1 MKKIMLIILASF
13 MFAACEQPTSEN
25 AGVIQRT
32 DDLSVKV
39 LDLAK
44 EYQNNSY
51 ELSRELYSDTVQ
63 TRFNSTSIDGL
74 SDLVDGWKQQHV
86 VFSDI
91 KMSDPY
97 VHTNYFSNGGIW
109 SNFWFTWSATSNAT
123 GNQLEIRAHFDYK
136 WEDGKIVISQGFF
149 ADEEFNKEMAAA
161 MTTE

>member
-1 MKKIMLIILASF
+1 MLIILASF
-13 MFAACEQPTSEN
+13 MFVACEQPTSEN

-32 DDLSVKV
+32 DDLSAKV

-63 TRFNSTSIDGL
+63 TRFNSTTIDGL
-74 SDLVDGWKQQHV
+74 SDLIDGWKQQHI

-91 KMSDPY
+91 KMSNPY

>member
-1 MKKIMLIILASF
+1 MLIILASF
-13 MFAACEQPTSEN
+13 MFVACEQPTSEN

-32 DDLSVKV
+32 DDLSAKV

-74 SDLVDGWKQQHV
+74 SDLVDGWKQQHA